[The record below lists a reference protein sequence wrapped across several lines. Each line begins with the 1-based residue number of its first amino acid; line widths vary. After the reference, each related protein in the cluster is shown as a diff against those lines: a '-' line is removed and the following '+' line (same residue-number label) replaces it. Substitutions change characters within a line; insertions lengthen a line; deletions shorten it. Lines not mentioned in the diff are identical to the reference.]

1 MLWLIVVVGCAL
13 GVGGCGGD
21 DGVLAPRWQLR
32 AGSATLAVD
41 APAHFD
47 GALAPGQPFT
57 LSLELVVPE
66 AWRGDG
72 VTLSI
77 PYWGARAE
85 LTVDSAAVRPL
96 TGEPFDGY
104 RGRGPHAWFIGPAL
118 TERGELTLVLH
129 AEHTWPQSGRLP
141 AAPRITRGEAL
152 DRHTAAVIVTN
163 DHLTGGGFYVLL
175 TIAFTAASI
184 FFLDRRQRSYGW
196 MSVQFGTAA
205 YYMAFTTG
213 MSQAVFGTYDVA
225 LLCATVLASV
235 IASVYETCEQFA
247 LPSPPRQG
255 GILCVIALAGCLA
268 CVDPFIAARYC
279 APLVAASAVP
289 MLVWQILV
297 HLRMGRAGHINA
309 RLRMVA
315 WAAILVGSPT
325 DSLIW
330 FGLDP
335 SAGVRL
341 LPLAYTIYGLVQFI
355 ALSRRLL
362 LSLRH
367 ADALNAELAER
378 MKSIEVLNQELRRQI
393 AERSRQLAH
402 ALGRLA
408 TGAGPVALTPDTVVE
423 ERYRVV
429 GKLGA
434 GAMGTVYEVV
444 RLTDSRRLAMKVLG
458 KHSDA
463 SRLARFA
470 REAQIAAAIDH
481 PNVVSI
487 LDVDFAHAG
496 FMFIVMELI
505 EGPSLRGCKARYGER
520 PWADEVLLGAAEGL
534 AAIHAHGIVHRDL
547 KPDNV
552 LLAAAGGR
560 VQAKISDFGIS
571 NTDARARP
579 LLPPEPAPASEPAPA
594 PASEPAIDPSLSAAT
609 DTDRLDNADEPTRT
623 VVPSSEI
630 APEVAPEIS
639 SDTERSELTPTGMLL
654 GTPSYMA
661 PELAAA
667 GAEPAPSSDVY
678 SLGVIAFELYT
689 GRRPYEQAPAL
700 ARLSGALIR
709 PLLRF
714 RDHCPGLDG
723 ELAALLDRALS
734 LEPEVRPA
742 ARDLADALRRRAGA
756 RRA

>member
-1 MLWLIVVVGCAL
+1 MRVGALVWLVVG
-13 GVGGCGGD
+13 V
-21 DGVLAPRWQLR
+21 VLAGSGCSDDASVLLSRWELR
-32 AGSATLAVD
+32 TAARPPVAIDVPS
-41 APAHFD
+41 HFD
-47 GALAPGQPFT
+47 GALVAGQPFT
-57 LSLELVVPE
+57 LSLELDVPE
-66 AWRGDG
+66 VWRADG

-85 LTVDSAAVRPL
+85 LTVDSVAVRPL
-96 TGEPFDGY
+96 LAERFDGY

-118 TERGELTLVLH
+118 TERGELTLVLR

-141 AAPRITRGEAL
+141 AAPRITPGEAP
-152 DRHTAAVIVTN
+152 DRHTAAVVATN
-163 DHLTGGGFYVLL
+163 DHLTGGGFFVLL
-175 TIAFTAASI
+175 TIAFTAACI

-205 YYMAFTTG
+205 YYMAFITG
-213 MSQAVFGTYDVA
+213 LSQQVFGTYDVA
-225 LLCATVLASV
+225 LLCATVLASA

-247 LPSPPRQG
+247 LPAPRRRD
-255 GILCVIALAGCLA
+255 GILCVLALLGCLA
-268 CVDPFIAARYC
+268 CADPFVAARYG
-279 APLVAASAVP
+279 APLVAAGAAP
-289 MLVWQILV
+289 MLVWQVWV
-297 HLRMGRAGHINA
+297 HLRMGRAGHVNA
-309 RLRMVA
+309 WLRMAA

-335 SAGVRL
+335 SQGVRL
-341 LPLAYTIYGLVQFI
+341 LPLAYTFYGLIQFI

-362 LSLRH
+362 LSLRR
-367 ADALNAELAER
+367 ADALNVELAER
-378 MKSIEVLNQELRRQI
+378 MKSIEILNQELRRQI
-393 AERSRQLAH
+393 GERSRQLAQ

-408 TGAGPVALTPDTVVE
+408 TGAGPVALAPDTIVE
-423 ERYRVV
+423 DRYRVV
-429 GKLGA
+429 ARLGA
-434 GAMGTVYEVV
+434 GAMGTVYEIV
-444 RLTDSRRLAMKVLG
+444 RITDSCRLAMKVLG

-470 REAQIAAAIDH
+470 REAQIAATIDH
-481 PNVVSI
+481 PNVVAT

-520 PWADEVLLGAAEGL
+520 PWADEVLLGAADGL

-547 KPDNV
+547 KPDNI
-552 LLAAAGGR
+552 LLAAAGCR

-579 LLPPEPAPASEPAPA
+579 SQPPPTAAAV
-594 PASEPAIDPSLSAAT
+594 DPSLSADT
-609 DTDRLDNADEPTRT
+609 DTDRLDDADQPTRT
-623 VVPSSEI
+623 VVPSSAI
-630 APEVAPEIS
+630 AAEVALDVGR
-639 SDTERSELTPTGMLL
+639 DTERSELTPTGMLL

-661 PELAAA
+661 PELTAA

-689 GRRPYEQAPAL
+689 GRRPYEHSPAL
-700 ARLSGALIR
+700 ARLSGALLR

-714 RDHCPGLDG
+714 GDHCPGLDG

>member
-1 MLWLIVVVGCAL
+1 
-13 GVGGCGGD
+13 
-21 DGVLAPRWQLR
+21 
-32 AGSATLAVD
+32 
-41 APAHFD
+41 
-47 GALAPGQPFT
+47 
-57 LSLELVVPE
+57 
-66 AWRGDG
+66 
-72 VTLSI
+72 
-77 PYWGARAE
+77 
-85 LTVDSAAVRPL
+85 
-96 TGEPFDGY
+96 
-104 RGRGPHAWFIGPAL
+104 
-118 TERGELTLVLH
+118 
-129 AEHTWPQSGRLP
+129 
-141 AAPRITRGEAL
+141 
-152 DRHTAAVIVTN
+152 
-163 DHLTGGGFYVLL
+163 
-175 TIAFTAASI
+175 
-184 FFLDRRQRSYGW
+184 
-196 MSVQFGTAA
+196 
-205 YYMAFTTG
+205 
-213 MSQAVFGTYDVA
+213 
-225 LLCATVLASV
+225 
-235 IASVYETCEQFA
+235 
-247 LPSPPRQG
+247 
-255 GILCVIALAGCLA
+255 
-268 CVDPFIAARYC
+268 
-279 APLVAASAVP
+279 
-289 MLVWQILV
+289 MLVWQVWV
-297 HLRMGRAGHINA
+297 HLRMGRAGHVNA
-309 RLRMVA
+309 RLRMAA

-341 LPLAYTIYGLVQFI
+341 LPLAYTFYGLMQFI

-362 LSLRH
+362 LSLRR
-367 ADALNAELAER
+367 ADALNVELAER

-393 AERSRQLAH
+393 GERSRQLAH

-408 TGAGPVALTPDTVVE
+408 TGAGPVALAPDTIVE
-423 ERYRVV
+423 DRYRVV
-429 GKLGA
+429 TKLGA

-444 RLTDSRRLAMKVLG
+444 RITDSRRLAMKVLG

-470 REAQIAAAIDH
+470 REAQIAATIDH
-481 PNVVSI
+481 PNVVAI

-520 PWADEVLLGAAEGL
+520 PWADEVLLGAADGL

-547 KPDNV
+547 KPDNI
-552 LLAAAGGR
+552 LLAAAGSR

-579 LLPPEPAPASEPAPA
+579 SQPPTAA
-594 PASEPAIDPSLSAAT
+594 DPSLSADT

-630 APEVAPEIS
+630 AAEVAPDVS
-639 SDTERSELTPTGMLL
+639 RDTERSELTPTGMLL

-700 ARLSGALIR
+700 ARLSGALLR